1 MRLKLVLLI
10 LVFSGL
16 NTLAQVPV
24 ITSFSPAS
32 GPVGSTVTIVG
43 NNFNT
48 TPSANVVYFG
58 AAKATVTSATKSQL
72 TVTVPSGADYRPI
85 SALNTATALT
95 GYAQIPF
102 VTTFAG
108 AHKISTSEFDPY
120 VRFASGIIPTSAILT
135 DLDQDGKPDL
145 VVGNT
150 NSSSIAI
157 YSNTSVKGTIDSNSF
172 AGKIDISVGQLFPVA
187 VVAGDLDGDG
197 KPDLVVSYEGYNGMV
212 FGVFR
217 NTSTTGN
224 ISFAA
229 AVNYTLTGQP
239 SSLTIA
245 DIDGDGKPDLVAL
258 TTNSSKINTLTVFK
272 NTSTPGVITGNS
284 FANSVDIIANTSATA
299 LTVGDMDSDGKPD
312 IILLST
318 SGNTISLLR
327 NISATGTISFA
338 AKVDFATS
346 VTPIGIAIGD
356 LDGDGKPDLAVSN
369 TVTGTISVYLNK
381 SQSGN
386 FTASSLA
393 PKVDFATSNSP
404 TLLNIADMDGDGK
417 PDILAVNGSEGSISM
432 FHNRATTG
440 VINATSFD
448 VKIDMPAQDAK
459 QVPALLDSFCLGDID
474 GDGKPDMI
482 VVTDYVAVYHNN
494 PQFVPVITGISPA
507 SAQVGATVSIAGKN
521 FNTTAASNIVYFG
534 PVKAKV
540 SSASATQLNVT
551 VPAGASFGPI
561 SVLNSDSKL
570 TGYSATAFIPTFA
583 SKHSISSLDFD
594 PKADLPVSGQV
605 SGISFSDVD
614 GDGKPDM
621 VVANLNKGYF
631 YASVYRNISTS
642 GSIGTSSFAPN
653 ADFITKGAP
662 GPIILEDINGDGKP
676 DMMVLNKNN
685 GTVSY
690 LQNQCVPGTIA
701 FGPLVDVG
709 GASYPVDLNT
719 TDLDGDGRPDLLVIS
734 PETYSTTALQ
744 ITHNISSG
752 GKIAF
757 DRSIIYDTGKQHQAI
772 CVGDIDGDG
781 RPDVILGNT
790 DNTLSILQNNSV
802 NGNIILAAAIDI
814 PAASGSVAFI
824 KLTDIN
830 GDGKP
835 DLVVGYHEANNTQS
849 NVISVFRNIST
860 TGTISASSFA
870 AKVDI
875 ATGTSSGEAII
886 ADMDGDGKPDIVVT
900 DAVISVLLNNS
911 TGSNI
916 TFSSKTDLLS
926 GITTTLNL
934 YSPEY
939 INVCDVDGDGKPDI
953 VYHDLST
960 STVGALHYNPQPAVM
975 AVAPPAI
982 TSFSPDTA
990 KNGSNIT
997 ISGSNFNGSA
1007 TANTVYLGTAKAKV
1021 ISATASQLTVQVPT
1035 GSTYFPVSVINTS
1048 NGLSAASAVPFINT
1062 FQSNGI
1068 IDTSVFKP
1076 NTSPSTGWTPAAPAI
1091 GDLDGDGKPDLVYAQ
1106 SPGNNPTISILP
1118 NISTDTGKTF
1128 VFKPEIDYLLLS
1140 YANDLKLLDF
1150 DGDGK
1155 LDILVTY
1162 YGQQNYSF
1170 SVFRN
1175 TSSPGNISFAPQLEI
1190 PFSAMYLAAG
1200 DLNGD
1205 GKPDIV
1211 AMNSQFNQASL
1222 DYRAFVYKNTSVPG
1236 KISFGD
1242 PVIFGTNGAGPLSIT
1257 DIDGDAKPDLVVSNT
1272 SLNTVTVLRNI
1283 SANGGFE
1290 FAGAVDF
1297 TTAAGSSILKT
1308 GDLDGDGKPDIVT
1321 SDNFKTANISVLRNT
1336 SSPGKISFQNHTE
1349 FIAGDDIRNITI
1361 GDVNG
1366 DGKPELLTANLASGN
1381 ISILQNKSTTGKIAF
1396 AAKTDF
1402 TPVLG
1407 PAYLSLGDLNGDGKP
1422 DLAVAY
1428 DYSTTSANS
1437 YGLTIL
1443 KNKIKT
1449 VPVPTIT
1456 ANGPLAFLQ
1465 GGSVL
1470 LSANP
1475 STGYTY
1481 QWAKGGVSIPSATK
1495 PTFTATATGAYTVSI
1510 SLNGETET
1518 SDSVKVDAAF
1528 KLPAD
1533 NFKLS
1538 VTSATCKGSN
1548 NGMVNINAVQLLNYT
1563 ATITG
1568 NGINAAKAFTDTLTF
1583 NNLPAGSY
1591 SVCITVAG
1599 HSDYQQCFD
1608 AVVSEPKDLSL
1619 YSTVNEA
1626 ANNVNLVLDGG
1637 ERYNINL
1644 NGVVYTTTNS
1654 AITLPLTAGNNV
1666 LTVTTDKLCQ
1676 GTISRIISISGKINP
1691 YPVPFQNV
1699 LNLNLGNANIGN
1711 VTVEIHNT
1719 TDGKL
1724 VYSKQYNN
1732 QSGVI
1737 QLDVSALGN
1746 GIYALHLSM
1755 DKSEK
1760 IFKIIKK

>member
-1 MRLKLVLLI
+1 MRLKIVLFL
-10 LVFSGL
+10 LVFTSL
-16 NTLAQVPV
+16 NTLAQAPV
-24 ITSFSPAS
+24 ITSVSPAS
-32 GPVGSTVTIVG
+32 GPIGSMVVING
-43 NNFNT
+43 NKFNT
-48 TPSANVVYFG
+48 TPSANIVSFG
-58 AAKATVTSATKSQL
+58 TNKANVTAATKNQL
-72 TVTVPSGADYRPI
+72 TVIVPGGSAYQPI
-85 SALNTATALT
+85 SALNTTTGLT
-95 GYAQIPF
+95 GYAQNPF
-102 VTTFAG
+102 ITTFPG

-120 VRFASGIIPTSAILT
+120 VRFASGIVPTSAILT
-135 DLDQDGKPDL
+135 DLDQDGKPDM

-157 YSNTSVKGTIDSNSF
+157 YRNTSVKGTIDSNSF
-172 AGKIDISVGQLFPVA
+172 AAKIDISVGQLFPVA

-224 ISFAA
+224 ISFAT

-245 DIDGDGKPDLVAL
+245 DIDRDGKPDLVAL

-272 NTSTPGVITGNS
+272 NTSTPGVINS
-284 FANSVDIIANTSATA
+284 TSFTTSFDIIANTTATA
-299 LTVGDMDSDGKPD
+299 FTVGDMDSDGKPD
-312 IILLST
+312 IILVSQAN
-318 SGNTISLLR
+318 NTISLLR
-327 NISATGTISFA
+327 NISSAGNIAFGA
-338 AKVDFATS
+338 NVDFATGVS
-346 VTPIGIAIGD
+346 PVQVATGD
-356 LDGDGKPDLAVSN
+356 MDGDGKPDLVVSN
-369 TVTGTISVYLNK
+369 TVTGTISVYMNK

-386 FTASSLA
+386 FTATSLA

-404 TLLNIADMDGDGK
+404 TLLNITDMDGDGK
-417 PDILAVNGSEGSISM
+417 PDILAVNGSEGSISI
-432 FHNRATTG
+432 FHNTTTTG
-440 VINATSFD
+440 VINASSFD
-448 VKIDMPAQDAK
+448 VKVDIPAQDAK

-494 PQFVPVITGISPA
+494 PQFVPVISGISPA
-507 SAQVGATVSIAGKN
+507 HGQVGTSVAITGKN
-521 FNTTAASNIVYFG
+521 FNTTAANNIVYFG

-540 SSASATQLNVT
+540 NSASAIQLNVT
-551 VPAGASFGPI
+551 IPAGASFGPI
-561 SVLNSDSKL
+561 SVLNSDAKL
-570 TGYSATAFIPTFA
+570 TGYSATDFIPTFT
-583 SKHSISSLDFD
+583 SKHAISSLDFD
-594 PKADLPVSGQV
+594 PKADLSVSGEV

-621 VVANLNKGYF
+621 VVANLNNGYF
-631 YASVYRNISTS
+631 YASVYRNISTTGNIS
-642 GSIGTSSFAPN
+642 ASSFAPN
-653 ADFITKGAP
+653 ADFKTEGAP
-662 GPIILEDINGDGKP
+662 GPIIMEDINGDGKP

-690 LQNQCVPGTIA
+690 LQNNCVPGTIT
-701 FGPLVDVG
+701 FGTLVDVG
-709 GASYPVDLNT
+709 GASYPTDLNT

-734 PETYSTTALQ
+734 PETYSTSALE
-744 ITHNISSG
+744 ISKNISSG

-757 DRSIIYDTGKQHQAI
+757 DRSFIYDTGKQHQAI

-781 RPDVILGNT
+781 KPDVVLGNT
-790 DNTLSILQNNSV
+790 DNTLSILQNSSV
-802 NGNIILAAAIDI
+802 NGNIILSAAIDI
-814 PAASGSVAFI
+814 PTAAGSISFI

-835 DLVVGYHEANNTQS
+835 DMVVGYNEANNTQS

-870 AKVDI
+870 PKVDI

-886 ADMDGDGKPDIVVT
+886 ADLDGDGKPDIVVT

-926 GITTTLNL
+926 GIATTLNL

-953 VYHDLST
+953 IYHDLNS
-960 STVGALHYNPQPAVM
+960 SKVGALHYNPQPAVV

-982 TSFSPDTA
+982 TSFTPDTA

-997 ISGSNFNGSA
+997 ISGSNFNSSA
-1007 TANTVYLGTAKAKV
+1007 TANTVFLGTAKAKV
-1021 ISATASQLTVQVPT
+1021 VAATASQLTIRVPT

-1048 NGLSAASAVPFINT
+1048 NGLSASSTVPFINT
-1062 FQSNGI
+1062 FQNNGI

-1091 GDLDGDGKPDLVYAQ
+1091 GDLDGDGKPDVVFAQ

-1175 TSSPGNISFAPQLEI
+1175 TSTPGNISFAPQLEI

-1211 AMNSQFNQASL
+1211 AINSQFNQANL
-1222 DYRAFVYKNTSVPG
+1222 DYRAFVYKNTSVTG

-1242 PVIFGTNGAGPLSIT
+1242 PIIFGTNGAGPLSIT
-1257 DIDGDAKPDLVVSNT
+1257 DIDGDAKPDLVVSNA

-1290 FAGAVDF
+1290 FAGALDF
-1297 TTAAGSSILKT
+1297 TTGAGSSILKT

-1336 SSPGKISFQNHTE
+1336 SSPGKISFQNHAE

-1366 DGKPELLTANLASGN
+1366 DGKADLLTANLASGN

-1396 AAKTDF
+1396 SAKIDF

-1422 DLAVAY
+1422 DLTVAY
-1428 DYSTTSANS
+1428 NYSTTSANS

-1449 VPVPTIT
+1449 VPVPTII

-1470 LSANP
+1470 LTANP

-1481 QWAKGGVSIPSATK
+1481 QWAKGGVNIPSANKSTY
-1495 PTFTATATGAYTVSI
+1495 TAAISGAYTVSI

-1533 NFKLS
+1533 NFKLTI
-1538 VTSATCKGSN
+1538 TSATCKGSN

-1563 ATITG
+1563 ATIGG
-1568 NGINAAKAFTDTLTF
+1568 NGINSAKAFTDTLTF
-1583 NNLPAGSY
+1583 HNLPAGSY

-1599 HSDYQQCFD
+1599 HNDYQQCFD
-1608 AVVSEPKDLSL
+1608 AIVTEPKDLSL

-1637 ERYNINL
+1637 AQYNFNL
-1644 NGVVYTTTNS
+1644 NGIVYTTTNS

-1676 GTISRIISISGKINP
+1676 GTVTKIINISGKITP
-1691 YPVPFQNV
+1691 YPVPFQNT
-1699 LNLNLGNANIGN
+1699 LNLNLGNTAVSN

-1724 VYSKQYNN
+1724 VYSKQYIN

-1737 QLDVSALGN
+1737 QMDVSALSN

-1755 DKSEK
+1755 DNSEK